1 MYLSCLRRSLGML
14 AVLCLAAAAVAL
26 PGQAQEPYTIQ
37 GRVVDATTQQPL
49 SNVSVMLRGTQ
60 IGTLT
65 NNEGR
70 FNLIARV
77 QPGAHTLRF
86 SLIGRGEATRAIT
99 LGAERTVQVGEV
111 GLQASAVQ
119 LEEIIVTGT
128 GVPTERRALGNT
140 VASVA
145 GEEVNQAPGA
155 QSVDKALQGK
165 IPGAVIS
172 QNNGQPGGGV
182 SIRLRGTS
190 SILGGAEPLVVI
202 DGVIVDNN
210 STALVG
216 LGANATYSG
225 AALTNALS
233 DIAPADIERVEV
245 IKGAAAA
252 ALYGSRANNGVIQI
266 FTRRGQQGRP
276 QITFRSELS
285 TSEAANRY
293 QLNESPVAGQGDVVF
308 GGASAIGVPVT
319 RYLYQDQI
327 FQRGNA
333 VTNNLAV
340 SGGTEGTTYHA
351 SANWRNESGIVRGTG
366 LSNVNVRG
374 SVGQRLA
381 DWIDITLS
389 GNYIQRNGNYMPEG
403 EQTQGVITTLIFTP
417 TTWDPGFDP
426 NIGRYR
432 YNPLIGTNPFDV
444 MENWRAEQDVNRFV
458 GSFAANATPLRNVTV
473 NYVFG
478 FDRGSEH
485 FTYFIPVRATSATF
499 PGSIQ
504 NPVRDVQRFN
514 NDLTATHDFEL
525 NPAVRATTTLGFRQT
540 VDHTNI
546 VRAAAS
552 DLPPGQTTVGGATQ
566 SASQFISELR
576 TIGGF
581 VQERLGFR
589 NRVFLTGAL
598 NWDASSAFGENER
611 WQFFPRVGAS
621 WVLHEEPFWTR
632 FPAQNVLSSLRV
644 RASYGE
650 TGGQPPT
657 VYDRFDNYN
666 NVARGGR
673 AGLTPSATAG
683 NPGLRPERQREYE
696 GGFELGLFA
705 DRASVDFTYYDQL
718 TSDLVLRVPLPR
730 SSGYDTQFRN
740 VGELS
745 NKGIELGINTIN
757 VDRPGLN
764 WTSRLSFGRNR
775 ERVERL
781 TTETDTLQFGY
792 FNFVMVGQ
800 PVGVFYATYY
810 PRDAQG
816 NIIFGGA
823 RTANGTPIAG
833 TQGVIPGRA
842 RGANPVTGD
851 STVFLRKILGSPVPD
866 FTLALNNDFTIAEN
880 VSVSFLLD
888 GRFGNEVAN
897 FSRRI
902 SEYFGAGRL
911 NETEQCVEAVN
922 PANNR
927 LTTYCPYTLNP
938 ERHLNYEEFIEDGSF
953 VKLREAAIRYQLPT
967 AMARRFGA
975 GGLSV
980 NLTGRNLHTWTNY
993 TGIDPEVNL
1002 FSANTVARGTEFGTS
1017 PIPRTFSVGIT
1028 ANF

>member
-1 MYLSCLRRSLGML
+1 MYLPCLRRSLGVL
-14 AVLCLAAAAVAL
+14 ALLCLAVAAFAVPAR
-26 PGQAQEPYTIQ
+26 AQESYTIQ
-37 GRVVDATTQQPL
+37 GRVVDAMTQQPL

-77 QPGAHTLRF
+77 QPGTHTLRV
-86 SLIGRGEATRAIT
+86 SLIGRGEATQTLT
-99 LGAERTVQVGEV
+99 LGAERSVQVGEIE
-111 GLQASAVQ
+111 LQPSAVQ
-119 LEEIIVTGT
+119 LDEIIVTGT
-128 GVPTERRALGNT
+128 GAPTERRALGNT
-140 VASVA
+140 VSTVS

-165 IPGAVIS
+165 IAGAVIS

-190 SILGGAEPLVVI
+190 SILGGAEPLIVI
-202 DGVIVDNN
+202 DGVIIDNN

-225 AALTNALS
+225 AALTNALT
-233 DIAPADIERVEV
+233 DIAPSDIERVEV

-266 FTRRGQQGRP
+266 FTRRGQQGAP

-285 TSEAANRY
+285 TSEAPNRY
-293 QLNESPVAGQGDVVF
+293 QLNESPVAGRGDVVF
-308 GGASAIGVPVT
+308 GGAPELGAPVT
-319 RYLYQDQI
+319 RYLYQDDI

-333 VTNNLAV
+333 VTNNLSV

-381 DWIDITLS
+381 EWMDITLS
-389 GNYIQRNGNYMPEG
+389 GTYIQRGGNYMPEG
-403 EQTQGVITTLIFTP
+403 EQTQGVITALIFTP
-417 TTWDPGFDP
+417 TTWNPGFDET
-426 NIGRYR
+426 IGRYR

-444 MENWRAEQDVNRFV
+444 MENWRAEQNVNRFV
-458 GSFAANATPLRNVTV
+458 GSFAANATPLENLTV

-485 FTYFIPVRATSATF
+485 FTYFIPIRATGASF

-514 NDLTATHDFEL
+514 NDLTATHDIEV
-525 NPAVRATTTLGFRQT
+525 NPALRATTTVGFRQT

-552 DLPPGQTTVGGATQ
+552 DLPPGQTTVGGAVQ
-566 SASQFISELR
+566 SAAQFISELR
-576 TIGGF
+576 TMGGF
-581 VQERLGFR
+581 VQERLGFN

-598 NWDASSAFGENER
+598 NWDASSAFGEDER
-611 WQFFPRVGAS
+611 WQFFPRVGTS
-621 WVLHEEPFWTR
+621 WVVHEEPFWSNM
-632 FPAQNVLSSLRV
+632 AGGDLLSSLRL
-644 RASYGE
+644 RASYGQ

-696 GGFELGLFA
+696 GGFELGLFG

-730 SSGYDTQFRN
+730 SSGYDTQFQN

-745 NKGIELGINTIN
+745 NKGIELAINTIN
-757 VDRPGLN
+757 IDRPGLN
-764 WTSRLSFGRNR
+764 WSSRLAFGRNR
-775 ERVERL
+775 EQVERL
-781 TTETDTLQFGY
+781 TTDTDTLGFGY
-792 FNFVMVGQ
+792 MNFVMVGQ
-800 PVGVFYATYY
+800 PVGVFYGTYY

-816 NIIFGGA
+816 NIIIAGA
-823 RTANGTPIAG
+823 RAGSAIVPGTEGI
-833 TQGVIPGRA
+833 IPSRA
-842 RGANPVTGD
+842 RGINPETGD
-851 STVFLRKILGSPVPD
+851 STVFLRRILGSPVPD
-866 FTLALNNDFTIAEN
+866 FTLSLNNDFTIAEN

-902 SEYFGAGRL
+902 SEYFGAGRA
-911 NETEQCVEAVN
+911 NETEQCIN
-922 PANNR
+922 G
-927 LTTYCPYTLNP
+927 TTCQMTLNV
-938 ERHLNYEEFIEDGSF
+938 ERHLLYEEFVEDGSF
-953 VKLREAAIRYQLPT
+953 VKLREAAIRYELPT
-967 AMARRFGA
+967 AMARRVGA

-993 TGIDPEVNL
+993 TGIDPEINL

-1017 PIPRTFSVGIT
+1017 PIPRVFSVGVT